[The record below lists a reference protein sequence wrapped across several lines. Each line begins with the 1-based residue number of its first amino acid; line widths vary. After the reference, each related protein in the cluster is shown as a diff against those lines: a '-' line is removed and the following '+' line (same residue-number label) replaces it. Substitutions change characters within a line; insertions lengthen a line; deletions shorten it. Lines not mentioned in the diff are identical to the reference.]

1 MEKVDNKKLILGGIL
16 LIVVV
21 VSVFLYLKF
30 FQTFTVTFEVDLG
43 PGIQAQQ
50 VKINDVVIKPDDPV
64 YDGYKFIG
72 WYVDDEEYDFSKP
85 VTESF
90 TITAKWEKVTE
101 N

>member
-1 MEKVDNKKLILGGIL
+1 MEKVDTKKMALGGIL
-16 LIVVV
+16 LVVV
-21 VSVFLYLKF
+21 IISVFVYLKF

-43 PGIQAQQ
+43 PGIEAQQ
-50 VKINDVVIKPDDPV
+50 VKINEVVTKPDDPT
-64 YDGYKFIG
+64 YEGYEFIG